1 MSGFI
6 LLLRQPLLAGFSA
19 GLAISLAACSAA
31 TSDAPAK
38 PAPPAVLN
46 DAELHEPLNEPQVAP
61 AVREKADMAARA
73 SALGKDQAETSVVGK
88 MAASAELK
96 RPLQPMSAPL
106 SIAQAA
112 ADSVQGYQDVY
123 REQYQKLASNPVL
136 AVAEQPV
143 STFSIDVDTGSYANV
158 RRFLNGGS
166 LPPKEAVRL
175 EELVNYFP
183 YAYAPPQGDSP
194 FGVSTELAPSPWHAG
209 SQLLRVAIKAADLQV
224 AELPPANLVFLVDVS
239 GSMDRRDGLPLVQST
254 LKLLVEQ
261 LRPQDRVALVTYAGE
276 SQVVLAST
284 SGSEKTKIRAA
295 IDQLA
300 AGGSTAG
307 ESGIQLA
314 YQQAQLGMVSKGIN
328 RILLATDG
336 DFNVGISDFDSLKQ
350 LAADKRK
357 TGVSLTT
364 LGFGT
369 DNYNEQLMEQL
380 ADAGDGN
387 YAYIDNLR
395 EARKVLVDQLASTL
409 ATVASDVKIQIEFN
423 PAEVSEYRLL
433 GYENRAL
440 KREDFSNDKID
451 AGEIGA
457 GHTVTALYEIVPVGA
472 KGWLEPL
479 HFAQGAQPQAKAG
492 ELAWLRLR
500 YKPAQQQQSKLL
512 EVPIK
517 AATGV
522 DNIAHASED
531 LRFAAAV
538 AAFAQQLTGA
548 QYTGTFSLADSAAL
562 ARSAKGEDRF
572 GLRAEFVQ
580 LVELAQSLQAGQN
593 LHAKAD

>member
-1 MSGFI
+1 MTDFTTMI
-6 LLLRQPLLAGFSA
+6 RQPLLAGFTA
-19 GLAISLAACSAA
+19 GLALALTACNVAENEAQPTAA
-31 TSDAPAK
+31 AK
-38 PAPPAVLN
+38 PAEPMVLR
-46 DAELHEPLNEPQVAP
+46 EQLHEELDASAAYSAPQKSEVASVAGAVEARKMAPQSMPMIAP
-61 AVREKADMAARA
+61 A
-73 SALGKDQAETSVVGK
+73 
-88 MAASAELK
+88 
-96 RPLQPMSAPL
+96 PMV
-106 SIAQAA
+106 
-112 ADSVQGYQDVY
+112 DSVQGYQDVN
-123 REQYQKLASNPVL
+123 REQYQTVADNPVH

-143 STFSIDVDTGSYANV
+143 STFSVDVDTGSYANV
-158 RRFLNGGS
+158 RRFLNSGS
-166 LPPKEAVRL
+166 LPPQDAVRL

-183 YAYAPPQGDSP
+183 YAYPQPSGNTP
-194 FGVSTELAPSPWHAG
+194 FGVGTELAASPWNPQ
-209 SQLLRVAIKAADLQV
+209 SRLLRIAIKASDMQV

-239 GSMDRRDGLPLVQST
+239 GSMDRRDGLPLVQGT
-254 LKLLVEQ
+254 LKLLVDQ
-261 LRPQDRVALVTYAGE
+261 LRPQDRVALVTYAGDA
-276 SQVVLAST
+276 QVVLEST
-284 SGSEKTKIRAA
+284 AGSEKAKIRAA

-314 YQQAQLGMVSKGIN
+314 YQQAQQSFIGKGIN

-336 DFNVGISDFDSLKQ
+336 DFNVGISDFETLKQ
-350 LAADKRK
+350 LAADKRQS
-357 TGVSLTT
+357 GVSLTT

-395 EARKVLVDQLASTL
+395 EARKVLVEQLSSTL
-409 ATVASDVKIQIEFN
+409 AVVAKDVKIQVEFN
-423 PAEVSEYRLL
+423 PAEVNEYRLL

-440 KREDFSNDKID
+440 KREDFSNDKVD

-479 HFAQGAQPQAKAG
+479 RYAPTAKVERKAG

-500 YKPAQQQQSKLL
+500 YKAPQGGSSKLV
-512 EVPIK
+512 EVPI
-517 AATGV
+517 AASERVTP
-522 DNIAHASED
+522 ITEASED

-538 AAFAQQLTGA
+538 AAFAQQLKDGRYTGA
-548 QYTGTFSLADSAAL
+548 FGLADSAAL
-562 ARSAKGEDRF
+562 ARSAKGEDRY

-580 LVELAQSLQAGQN
+580 LVELAQSLHTPQN
-593 LHAKAD
+593 VQVRAD